1 MTGPRQG
8 IELRLHFLAAEPLAV
23 GARAAP
29 EAAVEAVVGATIGKV
44 EGNKEE
50 AVPAERLPGR
60 ARGRPQNRRA
70 SLRVFHGEKIGRLRN
85 GQPAQSARPFQN
97 FLKPGAIRSGSPG
110 EAFDRGRVEI
120 ECMTVC
126 SQYASKKQNAAPDGA
141 APIRCS

>member
-1 MTGPRQG
+1 MRTRETLIQVGCFGVLGLAVLAAGSLALVEFWQP
-8 IELRLHFLAAEPLAV
+8 RLHYLIKYEDVSVTL
-23 GARAAP
+23 G
-29 EAAVEAVVGATIGKV
+29 
-44 EGNKEE
+44 
-50 AVPAERLPGR
+50 PG
-60 ARGRPQNRRA
+60 
-70 SLRVFHGEKIGRLRN
+70 SLEQFHGEKIGRLRN